1 MTQIAGHVKMA
12 LISQLINGI
21 SRVLW
26 KLLIY
31 YNETAIFAF
40 IMSELLVLSTNFEL
54 NLNDSG
60 IAWSIDWFISAIFP

>member
-21 SRVLW
+21 SRVLI
-26 KLLIY
+26 LLIY

-60 IAWSIDWFISAIFP
+60 IA